1 MKGPARGG
9 NKVTIISVLAA
20 GCVTAALGGCA
31 GRAPQ
36 PIAVVQPQDHYSDC
50 TAIEAEVQANNQKLQ
65 ALGSE
70 EGAKVAQNV
79 AAGVAGLFVWPLW
92 FAMDFQGAAGKEETA
107 LQSRQQYLGELAGQR
122 RCGAFAA
129 APPPPGARWSD
140 EPATARADGRQLPRR
155 RPVGASGTDSRKLS
169 ALDRRRQLTRAR
181 GRPGSCAVEAE
192 VSNPAF
198 GPGGLS

>member
-129 APPPPGARWSD
+129 APPPLGPAGPTNLPLPGPTVASSPD
-140 EPATARADGRQLPRR
+140 AGQSALPAPIPENYQHWT
-155 RPVGASGTDSRKLS
+155 VGA
-169 ALDRRRQLTRAR
+169 
-181 GRPGSCAVEAE
+181 
-192 VSNPAF
+192 N
-198 GPGGLS
+198 